1 MLMNI
6 ALPNMTFE
14 TIVLTDATLESSMEF
29 VYKHLDK
36 EEYGNLTHCVK
47 TIGGRLTDLELFV
60 QKVKS
65 GMGPE
70 GTVNINFVFR
80 SSGHHF
86 FGSGALTIIF
96 FYFLSPF

>member
-1 MLMNI
+1 
-6 ALPNMTFE
+6 MTFE
-14 TIVLTDATLESSMEF
+14 TIVLLDATLDSSMEF

-36 EEYGNLTHCVK
+36 EEYGDLTQCVK

-70 GTVNINFVFR
+70 GTASF
-80 SSGHHF
+80 S
-86 FGSGALTIIF
+86 L
-96 FYFLSPF
+96 